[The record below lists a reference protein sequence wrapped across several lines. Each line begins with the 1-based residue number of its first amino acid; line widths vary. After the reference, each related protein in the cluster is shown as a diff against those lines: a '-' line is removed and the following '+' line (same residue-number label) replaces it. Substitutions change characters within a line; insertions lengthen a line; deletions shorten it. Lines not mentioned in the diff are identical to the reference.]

1 MHYLIITYKNHRH
14 TTKIQTLTSIIMSY
28 LPLNSERITT
38 THICQGFMYRRWP
51 NRRPCQ
57 IESRS
62 RKLATLELPG
72 SFHIYGGY
80 YLFVYLVTTR
90 NLRVQCWKV
99 NQPYCVVKNVTK
111 KYSSLI
117 FKFLIVPGNCIR
129 SFTVHKV
136 NWNYKRTTFK
146 CRSNS
151 ASRTAGLL
159 VGGSKHLQRSLNW
172 LHLQNHRQILAAML
186 CT

>member
-1 MHYLIITYKNHRH
+1 
-14 TTKIQTLTSIIMSY
+14 MSY

-51 NRRPCQ
+51 NRRTCQ

-72 SFHIYGGY
+72 SFHIYMEDIIC
-80 YLFVYLVTTR
+80 L
-90 NLRVQCWKV
+90 C
-99 NQPYCVVKNVTK
+99 CV
-111 KYSSLI
+111 
-117 FKFLIVPGNCIR
+117 FG
-129 SFTVHKV
+129 
-136 NWNYKRTTFK
+136 NYKKSPCSMLKSKPAVLCSKECYKKIQFF
-146 CRSNS
+146 SNFQVFNS
-151 ASRTAGLL
+151 ARGLYQIIYGTQSQLKLQTYNLQMLVKFSNRTAGLL
-159 VGGSKHLQRSLNW
+159 VGGSKHLQPSLNW